1 VWARH
6 ASARHASANVYAVI
20 RTTVYLP
27 EELKRRL
34 ERTARDRCTSEAEVI
49 RAALDEHT
57 AKHRPRPRLP
67 LSRGNSKTNIAD
79 RVDEILAEGFGRD

>member
-1 VWARH
+1 
-6 ASARHASANVYAVI
+6 VI

-27 EELKRRL
+27 EDLKRRL
-34 ERTARDRCTSEAEVI
+34 ERTARHRRTSEAEVI

-57 AKHRPRPRLP
+57 AKEQPRPRLP
-67 LSRGNSKTNIAD
+67 LFRGSGTTNVAE